1 MLYIVFVYISLIKH
15 KVLKLTKQVKKIL
28 SGKLFNPLLV
38 FHTIHLLSNTILKP
52 DIKMITLMEYP
63 IKLVVNQK
71 DVLGKMKQLHPE
83 DLMSKPG
90 ISYTEG
96 SAMDREINEF
106 FKEQEITPDIHYRTS
121 SEEIQNFVACG
132 LGWAFI
138 AQNGTPMKK
147 GLKILEMPE
156 MTLKRETCLAMR
168 KDRQLSK
175 NAQNFL
181 KFTLSY
187 NENFL

>member
-1 MLYIVFVYISLIKH
+1 MRD
-15 KVLKLTKQVKKIL
+15 LKEDKIDFGFC
-28 SGKLFNPLLV
+28 SIGEKED
-38 FHTIHLLSNTILKP
+38 P

-106 FKEQEITPDIHYRTS
+106 FKEQDYTGYTLPYFVRRDSEFCSLWIGLGIYRTEWDTD
-121 SEEIQNFVACG
+121 EERF
-132 LGWAFI
+132 
-138 AQNGTPMKK
+138 
-147 GLKILEMPE
+147 
-156 MTLKRETCLAMR
+156 
-168 KDRQLSK
+168 K
-175 NAQNFL
+175 NP
-181 KFTLSY
+181 
-187 NENFL
+187 